1 MAVPVFAY
9 SWPRPPAGQE
19 TRVTWSFA
27 DFDLTSQFSRQ
38 YSNYP
43 DFEYTFNEFW
53 RPTIRSAFEAWDKV
67 TGIDFIE
74 VSDSINSDIRL
85 GEAYID
91 GSPSVGTS
99 TLGIARTWF
108 VGSTIDTSAII
119 FDFDARSSTDVLYW
133 TALHEIG
140 HAMGIDH
147 SSSTSDIMNG
157 FRNPRV
163 TGLSKDDIAAAQS
176 LYGPDP
182 TTGPSVGIPQY
193 VLNAARLYE
202 AGLNRKFDAGGLN
215 FWIDQIESG
224 RSFDNLAAVFLDS
237 AEFTS
242 RYGDDDRMSSA
253 QFCRQMYLNVLDR
266 EPDSAGLSFW
276 INRMS
281 AGSSRESVL
290 AEFALSPENV
300 SNTGYLSTLHQVT
313 SGYWDL

>member
-9 SWPRPPAGQE
+9 SWPRPVPGQE

-38 YSNYP
+38 YANYP
-43 DFEYTFNEFW
+43 DFEYTFNEVW

-67 TGIDFIE
+67 TGIDFVE
-74 VSDSINSDIRL
+74 VNDSINSDIRL

-91 GSPSVGTS
+91 GSPSNGTS
-99 TLGIARTWF
+99 TLGTARTWF

-119 FDFDARSSTDVLYW
+119 FDFDARKSTEILYW

-140 HAMGIDH
+140 HAIGIDH

-182 TTGPSVGIPQY
+182 TTGPNAGIPQY

-242 RYGDDDRMSSA
+242 RYGDDDGMSSA

-266 EPDSAGLSFW
+266 EPDPAGLSFW
-276 INRMS
+276 INRMT
-281 AGSSRESVL
+281 AGSSREAVL
-290 AEFALSPENV
+290 VEFALSPENV
-300 SNTGYLSTLHQVT
+300 NNTAYLSTLHQVS